1 MLEPVMTTIDGN
13 VAAAHVA
20 HLTIENVAIHPSAK
34 ASSTDERAHEWAS
47 LEGRN
52 SRGTVAEGP
61 SRCSARATP
70 RVRCRPARCRPLR
83 SATGREGREPTPY
96 RFEVA
101 EYPVSRFRLFRA
113 PFRHTAARAPADL
126 RGASA
131 RRCGI
136 RRLAF
141 CAMLTARKSGGERG
155 RGAGQQT
162 HDLEEPLWI

>member
-70 RVRCRPARCRPLR
+70 RVCA
-83 SATGREGREPTPY
+83 AGRLVVDRYDPRQVAKAENPPRIDSKSPNIPY
-96 RFEVA
+96 RDFAYSEHRFGIRQHAHPQISEEHLRDVA
-101 EYPVSRFRLFRA
+101 EYVDWRF
-113 PFRHTAARAPADL
+113 AR
-126 RGASA
+126 
-131 RRCGI
+131 C
-136 RRLAF
+136 
-141 CAMLTARKSGGERG
+141 
-155 RGAGQQT
+155 
-162 HDLEEPLWI
+162 